1 MSARI
6 SPATEIIQ
14 GENPD
19 GDAQNVV
26 VGTRGALTTDDRDVK
41 QLLIGIFT
49 TLKKIEYH
57 LYLATDTHL
66 NDEDVGG

>member
-6 SPATEIIQ
+6 SPQSDVIQ
-14 GENPD
+14 GEGAD
-19 GDAQNVV
+19 GNAQNVV

-41 QLLIGIFT
+41 QLLITIST